1 MKVVDF
7 IHFKYDF
14 IYLAH
19 HLGVSLKESEFDEE
33 IKVLFSILSMKNQRI
48 FLFKIDFENFSFKPI
63 EQIARNSNE
72 ENDQKHLFKIPD
84 EAQFDE
90 SWGRQG
96 ISGFMM
102 KLIKHLGDENG
113 IQNTPLPYS
122 ILKHLHLWKHQWL
135 SNGKL
140 LLRLVHASIILS
152 TNPRHQSTVHA
163 LDPLPSINQNSF
175 LVLMDW
181 KRGTGAVEK
190 VWNSADKG
198 LIKWMRGNWNSLGF
212 KGNFDEF
219 DSLMLSIDQ
228 NFNSESFFDC
238 NDLNDCND
246 FSFDALSNATIR
258 RFTNTLPQSPQQFT
272 HSPLMDTKIFRWDP
286 KVTTILA
293 KIQPISCN
301 FFNNTDQ
308 IGNTTGLYTSNY
320 GPTPIKF
327 FSRSQSNFLSHSLN
341 LNFTRGA
348 NESENNLQG
357 MEKHKWINVLFHPK
371 LPLVLVYQYGIFRSL
386 SLKILYN

>member
-19 HLGVSLKESEFDEE
+19 HLGVSLKETELEGNIE
-33 IKVLFSILSMKNQRI
+33 VLFSILSMKNQRI
-48 FLFKIDFENFSFKPI
+48 FLFKIDFENFSFVPI
-63 EQIARNSNE
+63 EQIARNSSE
-72 ENDQKHLFKIPD
+72 EVDQKKLFKIPA

-90 SWGRQG
+90 SWGRPG
-96 ISGFMM
+96 IDGFIM
-102 KLIKHLGDENG
+102 KLTKHLVDEYG
-113 IQNTPLPYS
+113 IHNIPLPYS
-122 ILKHLHLWKHQWL
+122 ILKHLHIWKHQWL

-163 LDPLPSINQNSF
+163 LDPLPSINQISF

-181 KRGTGAVEK
+181 KQGTGAVEK

-219 DSLMLSIDQ
+219 DSLMLSIEP
-228 NFNSESFFDC
+228 NYNSESFFETK
-238 NDLNDCND
+238 NLNDCND
-246 FSFDALSNATIR
+246 FSFDALSNGTIR

-272 HSPLMDTKIFRWDP
+272 NSPLMDTKIFRWDP

-308 IGNTTGLYTSNY
+308 IGNTTGLYTFNY
-320 GPTPIKF
+320 GPSPIKF
-327 FSRSQSNFLSHSLN
+327 FSRSQSNFLSHCLN
-341 LNFTRGA
+341 LNFTKEA
-348 NESENNLQG
+348 NENEQNLQG

-371 LPLVLVYQYGIFRSL
+371 LPLLLVYQYGIFRSL